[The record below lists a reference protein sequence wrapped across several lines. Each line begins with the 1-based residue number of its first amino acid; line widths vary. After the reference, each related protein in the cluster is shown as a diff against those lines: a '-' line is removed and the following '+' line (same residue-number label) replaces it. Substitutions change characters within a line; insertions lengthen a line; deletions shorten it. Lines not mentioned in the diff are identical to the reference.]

1 MSQSKYI
8 PESDLQ
14 RKQRCPKAQGQ
25 LWKRWQ
31 ASTLRW
37 KKNRKVDFLARSL
50 IQVPLKHK
58 CLSLLFA
65 PLLIVL
71 NKPSKRSFLFWLFKE
86 LFAELD
92 KEEDGVVY
100 TKNLIVQLRALNVD
114 MDKNLK
120 VDEKFDESISF
131 QHLFMK
137 LQKKNNTWPS
147 KLLICPEMFTFV
159 AFFEISES
167 ICQYQ

>member
-1 MSQSKYI
+1 MFKPVICSIVYHV
-8 PESDLQ
+8 E
-14 RKQRCPKAQGQ
+14 
-25 LWKRWQ
+25 Q
-31 ASTLRW
+31 ALST
-37 KKNRKVDFLARSL
+37 F
-50 IQVPLKHK
+50 I
-58 CLSLLFA
+58 
-65 PLLIVL
+65 
-71 NKPSKRSFLFWLFKE
+71 FLFWLFKE

-120 VDEKFDESISF
+120 VGEKFDESISF

-159 AFFEISES
+159 AFFWVNK
-167 ICQYQ
+167 C

>member
-1 MSQSKYI
+1 MIWDINQYQPWIMQGTNTKNISQESI
-8 PESDLQ
+8 FLSDLQ

-37 KKNRKVDFLARSL
+37 KQILENVDFLARSL
-50 IQVPLKHK
+50 IQVLPQLK
-58 CLSLLFA
+58 CLR
-65 PLLIVL
+65 LLIVL
-71 NKPSKRSFLFWLFKE
+71 NKRSLGIYFLFWLTKE

-131 QHLFMK
+131 KHLFMK
-137 LQKKNNTWPS
+137 LQRKTILDNSN
-147 KLLICPEMFTFV
+147 
-159 AFFEISES
+159 
-167 ICQYQ
+167 Y

>member
-1 MSQSKYI
+1 MKTNI
-8 PESDLQ
+8 
-14 RKQRCPKAQGQ
+14 
-25 LWKRWQ
+25 
-31 ASTLRW
+31 
-37 KKNRKVDFLARSL
+37 RKVDFLARSL
-50 IQVPLKHK
+50 IQVPLKLK

-65 PLLIVL
+65 PLLSVL
-71 NKPSKRSFLFWLFKE
+71 NKPSKSVHFLFWLFKE

-120 VDEKFDESISF
+120 VNEKFDESISF
-131 QHLFMK
+131 KHLFMK
-137 LQKKNNTWPS
+137 LQKEKNIWPS

-167 ICQYQ
+167 ISVY

>member
-1 MSQSKYI
+1 M
-8 PESDLQ
+8 
-14 RKQRCPKAQGQ
+14 
-25 LWKRWQ
+25 
-31 ASTLRW
+31 
-37 KKNRKVDFLARSL
+37 F
-50 IQVPLKHK
+50 K

-71 NKPSKRSFLFWLFKE
+71 NKPSKPSFLFWLFKE

-131 QHLFMK
+131 KHLSMK
-137 LQKKNNTWPS
+137 LQKKTILDHQN
-147 KLLICPEMFTFV
+147 
-159 AFFEISES
+159 
-167 ICQYQ
+167 Y